1 MDVITPMVP
10 AVSAI
15 PLPPVGP
22 VEPSVKAITIIER
35 SDSIRAQDC
44 PVPAA
49 VPRVAE
55 LFKEMRALER
65 AAALG
70 HKVHALP
77 APATVETG
85 MEQVAALVPVVK
97 SAAAAPS
104 VPIPVLPPRVAELAT
119 QLLRVEADSHI
130 HATAPV
136 VPALPTGSVEMSMAA
151 VAAMVP
157 VSTVVGERVLPSPA
171 VVSPLAELR
180 MELPPMA
187 ATGNAALP
195 VVPESSGSASV
206 EALAAMASVVGI
218 VGADRPLP
226 MPAATP
232 PVADFAMTLPSAATA
247 FATQAVAPAVP
258 ESGRSIEIGM
268 QVVAGIRPLA
278 AGQAYH
284 ALAPIPATA
293 TRVAELSMKLPSTSV
308 DANTPLVPELPT
320 GPTDAAA
327 DAVAAIMPLARAAA
341 HQRVVPAPAVVPY
354 VVELPMQL
362 PPMAA
367 AAPAVV
373 PYVVELPMQLPPMAA
388 AAPAVVP
395 YVVELPMQLPPMAAA
410 APAVMPH
417 VVELPMQLPP
427 MAAAGSPHADV
438 PTVAQTLA
446 AVMRTDTG
454 AVAAVVELI
463 PPSANEEQAPPAS
476 APAPLAI
483 RKKAKKK
490 PTLQARKAARKN
502 GRKPDRL
509 DDESVFDPDECRFAA
524 LVAKLD
530 EVVLR
535 GEDSS
540 AAGPDAGQQR
550 RGRKPSRSS
559 KKH

>member
-1 MDVITPMVP
+1 
-10 AVSAI
+10 
-15 PLPPVGP
+15 
-22 VEPSVKAITIIER
+22 
-35 SDSIRAQDC
+35 
-44 PVPAA
+44 
-49 VPRVAE
+49 
-55 LFKEMRALER
+55 
-65 AAALG
+65 
-70 HKVHALP
+70 LP

-104 VPIPVLPPRVAELAT
+104 VPIPALPPRVAELAM
-119 QLLRVEADSHI
+119 QLLRTETDSHI
-130 HATAPV
+130 HAAPV
-136 VPALPTGSVEMSMAA
+136 APAVPAGSVEMSMAA
-151 VAAMVP
+151 VAALVP
-157 VSTVVGERVLPSPA
+157 VSTLVGDRVLPSPA

-232 PVADFAMTLPSAATA
+232 PVADLAMTLPSAATA
-247 FATQAVAPAVP
+247 FATQAVAPALP

-268 QVVAGIRPLA
+268 QVVAGIGPLA

-320 GPTDAAA
+320 GPTDAPA

-388 AAPAVVP
+388 A
-395 YVVELPMQLPPMAAA
+395 
-410 APAVMPH
+410 
-417 VVELPMQLPP
+417 
-427 MAAAGSPHADV
+427 GSPHADV
-438 PTVAQTLA
+438 PAVAQTPA

-454 AVAAVVELI
+454 AVAAVIELI

-483 RKKAKKK
+483 RRKAKKK
-490 PTLQARKAARKN
+490 PTLQERKAARKN

-509 DDESVFDPDECRFAA
+509 NDESIFDPDECRFAA

-535 GEDSS
+535 GEDSR
-540 AAGPDAGQQR
+540 AAGPDARQQPR
-550 RGRKPSRSS
+550 RRKPSRSA